1 MDNLVTYYVTNIQ
14 SIYDR
19 IKKLYAQLDA
29 VFMDD
34 LDQSALQIVPPV
46 NPNGQLNRRVR
57 QWTIQ
62 SINDLQRVVDDL
74 VDISNGYS
82 LVDNATGNDNETLK
96 LWIPRQLLVDKT
108 YEDNLADNF
117 DRVNKLIDNIFSYF
131 SQMKN

>member
-14 SIYDR
+14 NIYDR
-19 IKKLYAQLDA
+19 IKKLYTQLDA

-62 SINDLQRVVDDL
+62 SINDLQRVVDAL

>member
-19 IKKLYAQLDA
+19 IKKLYTQLDA

-46 NPNGQLNRRVR
+46 NPNGQLNRCVW
-57 QWTIQ
+57 QWTIK
-62 SINDLQRVVDDL
+62 SINDLQRVVDAL
-74 VDISNGYS
+74 VDISNSYS
-82 LVDNATGNDNETLK
+82 LVDNETGNDNESLK

-117 DRVNKLIDNIFSYF
+117 SRVNKLIDDISSYF

>member
-62 SINDLQRVVDDL
+62 SINDLQQVVDDL

>member
-19 IKKLYAQLDA
+19 IKKLYTQLDA

-82 LVDNATGNDNETLK
+82 LVDNATGNDNETLV

-108 YEDNLADNF
+108 YEDNLVDNF
-117 DRVNKLIDNIFSYF
+117 NRVNKLIDNISSYF
-131 SQMKN
+131 SQMQN

>member
-19 IKKLYAQLDA
+19 IKKLYTQLDA

-46 NPNGQLNRRVR
+46 NPNGQLNRLVR

-62 SINDLQRVVDDL
+62 SINDLQRVVDAL

-96 LWIPRQLLVDKT
+96 LWIPRQLLVDET
-108 YEDNLADNF
+108 YENNLADNF
-117 DRVNKLIDNIFSYF
+117 NRVNKLIDNISSYF

>member
-14 SIYDR
+14 NIYDR
-19 IKKLYAQLDA
+19 IKKLYTQLDA

-62 SINDLQRVVDDL
+62 SINDLQRVVDAL

-96 LWIPRQLLVDKT
+96 LWIPRQLLIDKT

-117 DRVNKLIDNIFSYF
+117 NRVNKLIDNISSYF
-131 SQMKN
+131 SQMQN

>member
-19 IKKLYAQLDA
+19 IKKLYTQLDA

-34 LDQSALQIVPPV
+34 LDQSALQIVPPI
-46 NPNGQLNRRVR
+46 NSNGRLNRHVR
-57 QWTIQ
+57 QWTIK
-62 SINDLQRVVDDL
+62 SINDLQRVVDAL
-74 VDISNGYS
+74 VDISNSYS
-82 LVDNATGNDNETLK
+82 LVDNETGNDNESLK

-117 DRVNKLIDNIFSYF
+117 SRVNKLIDDISSYF

>member
-19 IKKLYAQLDA
+19 IKKLYTQLDA

-46 NPNGQLNRRVR
+46 NPNGQLNRLVR

-62 SINDLQRVVDDL
+62 SINDLQRVVDAL

-96 LWIPRQLLVDKT
+96 LWIPRQLLVDET

-117 DRVNKLIDNIFSYF
+117 NRVNKLIDNISSYF

>member
-19 IKKLYAQLDA
+19 IKKLYTQLDA

-34 LDQSALQIVPPV
+34 LDQSALQIVPPI
-46 NPNGQLNRRVR
+46 NSNGQLNRHVR
-57 QWTIQ
+57 QWTIK
-62 SINDLQRVVDDL
+62 SINDLQRVVDAL

-82 LVDNATGNDNETLK
+82 LVDNETGNDNESLK

-117 DRVNKLIDNIFSYF
+117 SRVNKLIDNISSYF